1 MDRRVFLQTGLA
13 ASALAQQ
20 PVVPVP
26 QPPPP
31 KKAKITSSVMLWTL
45 KGSFEEKLQIAAR
58 AGLQS
63 AELVDEHIHWSDAQ
77 IGEMKKLARSFGL
90 GMDTVIATP
99 GWKGRPV
106 SMVDPAQREN
116 FLKDVQ
122 QATVF
127 AQKLEIQQII
137 LMSGDA
143 IAGRTHE
150 EQYASLLDGTKY
162 AGDLAAKANLTLIVE
177 PLNDKVNHKGFFLT
191 NCVEGLK
198 LIKEVDSPHVK
209 LLFDIYHEQV
219 QMGNVTQTLVEA
231 EPYVAVFHIAD
242 NPGRHDP
249 GTGEMNYANIYK
261 AIQKTGYSG
270 YICMEYLPLADP
282 VPSLSKAIDEMR
294 ANVASL
300 AANERA

>member
-1 MDRRVFLQTGLA
+1 MNRRLFLQTGLA

-20 PVVPVP
+20 PAAPPP

-45 KGSFEEKLQIAAR
+45 KGAFEEKLQIAAR
-58 AGLQS
+58 AGIQS
-63 AELVDEHIHWSDAQ
+63 TELVSEHVNWSDTQ
-77 IGEMKKLARSFGL
+77 IDGMKKLARSFGL
-90 GMDTVIATP
+90 EMDTIIATP
-99 GWKGRPV
+99 DWKSRPV
-106 SMVDPAQREN
+106 SMVDPAQRDN
-116 FLKDVQ
+116 FLKDVR
-122 QATVF
+122 QAIVF

-143 IAGRTHE
+143 IPGRTHE
-150 EQYASLLDGTKY
+150 EQYASLLEGTKY

-177 PLNDKVNHKGFFLT
+177 PLNSKVNHKGFFLT
-191 NCVEGLK
+191 TCVEGLK

-219 QMGNVTQTLVEA
+219 QIGNVTQTLTEA
-231 EPYVAVFHIAD
+231 APYVAVYHIAD

-261 AIQKTGYSG
+261 AIQKTGYAG

-282 VPSLSKAIDEMR
+282 VASLTKAVDEMR
-294 ANVASL
+294 AYSATS
-300 AANERA
+300 A